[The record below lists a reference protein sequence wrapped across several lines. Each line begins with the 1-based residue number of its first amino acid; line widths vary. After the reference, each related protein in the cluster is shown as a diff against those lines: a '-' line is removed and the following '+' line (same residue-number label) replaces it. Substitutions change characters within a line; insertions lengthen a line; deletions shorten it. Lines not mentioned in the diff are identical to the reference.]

1 MHFFKNYVITYE
13 EASKNVDEIYSLKPL
28 TQALADH
35 MREQGKPIPSDEEL
49 ISQAKSLLSFFEI
62 LIKAERENTA
72 WY

>member
-1 MHFFKNYVITYE
+1 
-13 EASKNVDEIYSLKPL
+13 VDEIYSLKPL

-72 WY
+72 